1 MFSRV
6 LGYKIF
12 NKGDNELFKYISN
25 FDKIHVISGNPEVL
39 NNGLKDKELFE
50 NFTSRNSIIIPDG
63 IGTVIASKALKQGVE
78 KKIAGIEVMERLLEK
93 CEADGKSIYLLGAKE
108 EVLQKC
114 IKNLKLKHPRLIIAG
129 SHNGFF
135 DLNNCKDI
143 QAEINNIKPYALF
156 VAMGSPRQEI
166 FITKYMNVLNVNLFM
181 GVGGCF
187 DVFAGEVKRSPRW
200 MINLGLEWLYRVGKE
215 PYRIKRLGSIPVF
228 IAKAIFRSKD

>member
-6 LGYKIF
+6 LGYKVF
-12 NKGDNELFKYISN
+12 NKDEEELFKYISEFN
-25 FDKIHVISGNPEVL
+25 KVHIISGNPEVL
-39 NNGLKDKELFE
+39 NNGLKNNELLK
-50 NFTSRNSIIIPDG
+50 NFTSENSIIIPDG

-78 KKIAGIEVMERLLEK
+78 KKIAGIEVMEGLLEK
-93 CEADGKSIYLLGAKE
+93 CEAEGRSIYLLGTKE

-114 IKNLKLKHPRLIIAG
+114 IKNLKTKHPTLNIAG

-143 QAEINNIKPYALF
+143 IEEINNAKPYALF
-156 VAMGSPRQEI
+156 IAMGSPRQEV
-166 FITKYMNVLNVNLFM
+166 FITKYMDILNANIFM

-187 DVFAGEVKRSPRW
+187 DVFAGEVKRAPKW
-200 MINLGLEWLYRVGKE
+200 MINLGLEWLYRVSKE

-228 IAKAIFRSKD
+228 IAKAIFKS